1 MILTAYALWIIGILN
16 ISIININ
23 LYWLT
28 ELIIYGSVVF
38 FLIQAKL

>member
-16 ISIININ
+16 ISIINMN

-28 ELIIYGSVVF
+28 ELIIYGFVVV